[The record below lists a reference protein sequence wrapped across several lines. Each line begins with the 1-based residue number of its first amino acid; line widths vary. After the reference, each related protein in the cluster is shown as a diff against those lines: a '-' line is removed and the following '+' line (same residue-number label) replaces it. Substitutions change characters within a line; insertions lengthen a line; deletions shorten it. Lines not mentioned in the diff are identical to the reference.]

1 MSNRYFILP
10 PSVRG
15 MPDSHAVIRGL
26 LSWSGVGALIFGMV
40 FTLHFS
46 NIESLYEDD
55 FYYYLVIAKNF
66 LSGNGVSYFKGV
78 LTNGYQPLWQFLVI
92 ASAYCAEVSGW
103 SPLRVVYVL
112 SAAISLLSVVL
123 LLRENR
129 RLSNEGVLALV
140 FCSGVVYLFLNM
152 GMEVPALIFFS
163 TILLLHVGRGGRSS
177 SVVGFALFGCFL
189 SRIDSMV
196 YWLPMICLLLWGF
209 KKHLIRSLLLLTTL
223 VALYCLANKFFFGLW
238 MPVSGLAKN
247 APVFSF
253 HAQTFTSF
261 LLSPRPPVYLMWS
274 VLITPVLFYLLPNK
288 RLIIAVSF
296 VLILVFYVLHAFRSD
311 YGVWPWYQYNFLL
324 HILVIGLSEGR
335 ADVAKKSGP
344 GMTILLVATF
354 LISVGMVFSKAVDQ
368 FKTRNYDSEMMSVG
382 KFVAHVARENGI
394 DVLAMGDRAGAVG
407 YAASA
412 SVVQLEGLVMDKGF
426 LERYA
431 SHLDLFDVLRN
442 YKVGAYVATNP
453 QQIPGE
459 DCYLVTELVQAGDR
473 AVRTRVCM
481 PVLASHQ
488 SPGGLRTVVFRVP
501 VVVQAGE

>member
-1 MSNRYFILP
+1 MNDRYLILP
-10 PSVRG
+10 PSVEG
-15 MPDSHAVIRGL
+15 IPDSYIVVRRF
-26 LSWSGVGALIFGMV
+26 LSWVGVGALLFGIV

-46 NIESLYEDD
+46 NIEGLYEDD
-55 FYYYLVIAKNF
+55 FYYYLVVARNF
-66 LSGNGVSYFKGV
+66 ISGNGTSYFKGV

-92 ASAYCAEVSGW
+92 AAAYGAEVSGW

-112 SAAISLLSVVL
+112 SAAICLFSVVL
-123 LLRENR
+123 VLRENR
-129 RLSNEGVLALV
+129 RLSDEGVLALV

-152 GMEVPALIFFS
+152 GMEVPALFFFS
-163 TILLLHVGRGGRSS
+163 TILMLHVGRGGRSS
-177 SVVGFALFGCFL
+177 SVIGFALFGCFL

-209 KKHLIRSLLLLTTL
+209 KKHLMRSLLLLTTL

-261 LLSPRPPVYLMWS
+261 LLSPRPPVFLMWS
-274 VLITPVLFYLLPNK
+274 VLVTPVLFYLLPNK

-296 VLILVFYVLHAFRSD
+296 FLIFVFYVLHAFRSD

-324 HILVIGLSEGR
+324 HILVIGLSEG
-335 ADVAKKSGP
+335 AAGFAKKSGP
-344 GMTILLVATF
+344 GMRILLVATF

-368 FKTRNYDSEMMSVG
+368 FKTRKQDSEMMAVG
-382 KFVAHVARENGI
+382 KFVADVALENGI

-407 YAASA
+407 YATSA
-412 SVVQLEGLVMDKGF
+412 SVVQLEGLVMDRGF
-426 LERYA
+426 LDRYA
-431 SHLDLFDVLRN
+431 SHLDLFDVLRK
-442 YKVGAYVATNP
+442 YKVGAYVATSP
-453 QQIPGE
+453 QPIPGE
-459 DCYLVTELVQAGDR
+459 GCYLVTELVQAGDR

-488 SPGGLRTVVFRVP
+488 SPSGLLTVVFRVP